1 MKLKYLF
8 YAEVFI
14 GTATAI
20 VALLAPALLANQLGM
35 KDLSPLGL
43 VLMQWYGVILFAFT
57 LVMALT
63 LYKKSIEAVHI
74 VFPPYAIGDVLHIAV
89 TVLLAKELGYWDF
102 GSYFGIGFTLV
113 LLIGRLL
120 VLQKNSRLGF

>member
-20 VALLAPALLANQLGM
+20 VAMLAPAHLANQLGM
-35 KDLSPLGL
+35 ADLPPVGW
-43 VLMQWYGVILFAFT
+43 VLMQWYGVILFAFS
-57 LVMALT
+57 LIMALT
-63 LYKKSIEAVHI
+63 LYKKSLEAVNI
-74 VFPPYAIGDVLHIAV
+74 VFPAYAIGDVLHIAV
-89 TVLLAKELGYWDF
+89 TYLLAKELGYWDF
-102 GSYFGIGFTLV
+102 GSYFGVGFTLV
-113 LLIGRLL
+113 LFIGRVM